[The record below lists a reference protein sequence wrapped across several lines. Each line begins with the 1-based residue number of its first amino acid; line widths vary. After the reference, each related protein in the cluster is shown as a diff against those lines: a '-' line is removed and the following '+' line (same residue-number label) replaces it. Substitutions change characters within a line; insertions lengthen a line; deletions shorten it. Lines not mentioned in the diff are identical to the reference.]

1 MKHLLT
7 IITCIFCIYSGGFS
21 QPHALLLQQKAPAEW
36 DTVCVFH
43 QNDLIITQTDEL
55 VFQHSSCLPVASSN
69 PSILY
74 FVFPNNTY
82 FLINTNT
89 VLSSIYGHYPYFFVY
104 QDSIRSESYKIE
116 LQHLKESLSWKTFV
130 KKWSGENSDAYGNEK
145 TFMEIGPS
153 YIVLEGDTM
162 NQYDNFH
169 QKDGKWIVYDI
180 NNVFRKDSTVFY
192 LPFDVSILAEQ
203 HFDHGK
209 KTGTWTVYYRN
220 SVNKSFLCTFV
231 NDSLVKGIFYKED
244 GKIRY
249 KYLYMED
256 DSFVVK
262 DYTDKRK
269 KMRVSMEEMMA
280 WLRL

>member
-7 IITCIFCIYSGGFS
+7 IITCVICIYSGFS
-21 QPHALLLQQKAPAEW
+21 QPHALLLQPIAPAEW

-55 VFQHSSCLPVASSN
+55 VFPHSSCLPVAYSKT
-69 PSILY
+69 SILY

-82 FLINTNT
+82 FLIKTNT
-89 VLSSIYGHYPYFFVY
+89 VLSNTYGHYPYFFVHR
-104 QDSIRSESYKIE
+104 DSIRSERYKVE
-116 LQHLKESLSWKTFV
+116 FQHPKDSMLWKTFV
-130 KKWSGENSDAYGNEK
+130 KKWNGEKGAAYGSEK
-145 TFMEIGPS
+145 AFMKIGPS
-153 YIVLEGDTM
+153 YIVLKGDTM

-180 NNVFRKDSTVFY
+180 NNDFRKDSTVFY
-192 LPFDVSILAEQ
+192 LPFDVSILVEQ

-209 KTGTWTVYYRN
+209 KTGTWTGYYSN
-220 SVNKSFLCTFV
+220 DVKKSFLCTFV
-231 NDSLVKGIFYKED
+231 DDSLVKGVFFKQD

-249 KYLYMED
+249 KYLYMKD

-262 DYTDKRK
+262 DYTDKHK
-269 KMRVSMEEMMA
+269 KMHVSMEEMMA
-280 WLRL
+280 WLKL